1 MEEIPFSVIIESL
14 PSILSAFL
22 QNPIGLIAFIS
33 ALISIIAFFFFN
45 REHVVFR
52 FFVFL
57 LLGFGSGGAVYATM
71 QIIRPG
77 VQKTVVES
85 SVGHKESSASPGAH
99 EGSPGGRLPVDA
111 QFGFLP
117 PETNII
123 VFDASSAGGSG
134 KRLAE
139 EIVRSSLVG
148 SVDFLNE
155 WLDRWVMDVTRIYFI
170 GEENRL
176 LAEQIDRALP
186 GVQFVIDYNNQSA
199 LDYPEYWP
207 EAPNRVGYRMV
218 GFNSDRDIAI
228 FAADDISFN

>member
-1 MEEIPFSVIIESL
+1 MEEIPFSIIVENL
-14 PSILSAFL
+14 APILSAFL

-33 ALISIIAFFFFN
+33 TLISIIAFFFFN
-45 REHVVFR
+45 KEHVVFR
-52 FFVFL
+52 FFVLL

-71 QIIRPG
+71 QVIRPG
-77 VQKTVVES
+77 VQQTVVES
-85 SVGHKESSASPGAH
+85 SVRHDEPSASLEAQ
-99 EGSPGGRLPVDA
+99 EGSRGGRLPVDA

-117 PETNII
+117 SETNII

-139 EIVRSSLVG
+139 EIVKSSLVS
-148 SVDFLNE
+148 SVDFLND

-176 LAEQIDRALP
+176 LAEQINRALP

-199 LDYPEYWP
+199 LDHPEYWP
-207 EAPNRVGYRMV
+207 ESPNRVGYRMV